1 MAAGNHIV
9 GSPGNSPGKKKK
21 YFVKFNYFLF
31 LALKYE
37 MQLVESVYI
46 NGTKEITTDRID
58 LCFSILVIYNT
69 YYIIIMW
76 MILFQSLECIKA

>member
-1 MAAGNHIV
+1 MAAGNHII
-9 GSPGNSPGKKKK
+9 GSPGYSPGEERKHIM
-21 YFVKFNYFLF
+21 KFNYLLF

-58 LCFSILVIYNT
+58 LCFSILGMAVIY
-69 YYIIIMW
+69 I
-76 MILFQSLECIKA
+76 